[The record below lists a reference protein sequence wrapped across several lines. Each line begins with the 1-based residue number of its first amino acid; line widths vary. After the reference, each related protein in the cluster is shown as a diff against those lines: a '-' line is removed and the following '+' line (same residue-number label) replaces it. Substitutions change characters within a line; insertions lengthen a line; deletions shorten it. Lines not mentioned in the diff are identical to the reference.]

1 MIGVYAFIPKYSMT
15 PEYIG
20 VSKNVEKRV
29 RTHVTQKRD
38 FTRGDPW
45 IVYQPFDNYNS
56 AHNEEQRLINL
67 YHPRYNWVNR
77 EKIITSIYKC
87 EVMEE
92 LLEGYEHPP
101 WRPMSML
108 DQIDYKIARDKW
120 IERGRNMNE

>member
-1 MIGVYAFIPKYSMT
+1 MIGVYAFIPKYHLA

-45 IVYQPFDNYNS
+45 IVYQPFDNYDS

-67 YHPRYNWVNR
+67 YQPRYNWVNR

-108 DQIDYKIARDKW
+108 DQVEYKIARDKW

>member
-1 MIGVYAFIPKYSMT
+1 MMGVYAFIPKYQMK

-20 VSKNVEKRV
+20 VSKNVEKRI
-29 RTHVTQKRD
+29 RSHITQKRD

-45 IVYQPFDNYNS
+45 IVYQPFDTYDA

-67 YHPRYNWVNR
+67 YHPRYNWVTR
-77 EKIITSIYKC
+77 EKVHTSIYEC

-101 WRPMSML
+101 WRPMSM
-108 DQIDYKIARDKW
+108 IDRVYYKSARDKW